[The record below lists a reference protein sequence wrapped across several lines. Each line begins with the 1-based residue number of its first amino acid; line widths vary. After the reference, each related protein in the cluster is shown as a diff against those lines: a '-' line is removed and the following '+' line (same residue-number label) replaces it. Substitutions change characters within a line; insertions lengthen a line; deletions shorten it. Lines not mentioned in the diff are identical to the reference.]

1 MFMSEP
7 FLILGDRSWDHTTVC
22 SKPPM
27 SSLSVA
33 PPEDLVLH
41 RMPGPLSY
49 EGFGERSQDALTF
62 GHKQQAKS
70 CRQVK
75 DWSHLVPLFPKK
87 HWKKEEKWENNTI
100 IKSFG
105 IWDPI
110 RAAAFSQSVNFLSI
124 LFQDRQIEEKG
135 FVQNSEIQRPFSSGK
150 AVLWPFI
157 CKAVGPCA

>member
-62 GHKQQAKS
+62 GHKQQATTCLAGKWRTGVIWFLCS
-70 CRQVK
+70 PKNIEKRKKNEKTTLSSRALGYETQYE
-75 DWSHLVPLFPKK
+75 LLLF
-87 HWKKEEKWENNTI
+87 H
-100 IKSFG
+100 
-105 IWDPI
+105 
-110 RAAAFSQSVNFLSI
+110 RV
-124 LFQDRQIEEKG
+124 
-135 FVQNSEIQRPFSSGK
+135 
-150 AVLWPFI
+150 
-157 CKAVGPCA
+157 